1 MSASTAQDY
10 RPREVVTDDMVARG
24 LAVFND
30 YAAPHYPPDLLIRQV
45 IEAALHD
52 PNRCG
57 NCGGTLAN
65 VRADATWCSAA
76 CKMAAHRQRKA
87 SRSRN
92 RRHRRRPGGRQVSFR
107 RGVRS
112 IAAYLEDVELY
123 SPERAARVAERELG
137 KALPARQRHLRPRAA
152 EFTADPRRN
161 RSSP

>member
-1 MSASTAQDY
+1 MSAAAASDVLA
-10 RPREVVTDDMVARG
+10 RVVVTDAMIDRGRDVLAGYELPRPLLRAIAR
-24 LAVFND
+24 D
-30 YAAPHYPPDLLIRQV
+30 V
-45 IEAALHD
+45 IAAALDD

-57 NCGGTLAN
+57 NCGASLAN
-65 VRADATWCSAA
+65 HRADATWCSAA

-92 RRHRRRPGGRQVSFR
+92 RRRGRRPGGRQVSFR

-137 KALPARQRHLRPRAA
+137 RALPARQRHPRPRTP
-152 EFTADPRRN
+152 ELVFDPRR
-161 RSSP
+161 RELS

>member
-1 MSASTAQDY
+1 
-10 RPREVVTDDMVARG
+10 VTDAMVARG
-24 LAVFND
+24 LAVLRDFTD
-30 YAAPHYPPDLLIRQV
+30 TRPFCTTDVLIREV

-52 PNRCG
+52 PTRCG
-57 NCGGTLAN
+57 NCGGSLAN
-65 VRADATWCSAA
+65 HRADATWCSAA

-107 RGVRS
+107 RGVGT

-137 KALPARQRHLRPRAA
+137 KALPVRQRHLRPRAA
-152 EFTADPRRN
+152 EFTADQRRKEPR
-161 RSSP
+161 